1 MSAALISLRDV
12 AFQPHDRAI
21 VHNIN
26 LDIHCDET
34 LTIVGPNGAGKSTL
48 LRLILGLLRPTQ
60 GSISRHRQ
68 LRIGLVP
75 QQWSLPADL
84 PITTA
89 RFLQDLHPQADN
101 PWLMRLNIPALH
113 NTPLQNLSG
122 GETQRVL
129 LARAILRQP
138 DLLVLDEP
146 AAGIDPATLG
156 EFYHLIRAWQQ
167 ESRAGIVMVSHDVHL
182 VMAGSDRVLCL
193 NGHICCAGKPHDIH
207 DHPEFRHLLTQ
218 RHPDDIAVYTHQ
230 HNHTHP

>member
-1 MSAALISLRDV
+1 MSAALISLRDI

-26 LDIHCDET
+26 LEILSDEI
-34 LTIVGPNGAGKSTL
+34 LTIVGPNGGGKSTL
-48 LRLILGLLRPTQ
+48 LRLILGLLHPTH
-60 GSISRHRQ
+60 GHITRHKK

-75 QQWSLPADL
+75 QQWSVPADL
-84 PITTA
+84 PMSTE
-89 RFLQDLHPQADN
+89 RFLKDVSDNIDN
-101 PWLMRLNIPALH
+101 PWLKRLNIDQLRDA
-113 NTPLQNLSG
+113 PLQSLSG

-146 AAGIDPATLG
+146 ASGIDPASLG

-167 ESRAGIVMVSHDVHL
+167 ESHAGIVMVSHDLHL

-193 NGHICCAGKPHDIH
+193 NGHMCCAGKPEDIH
-207 DHPEFRHLLTQ
+207 EHPEFRHLLKQ
-218 RHPDDIAVYTHQ
+218 QHPDDIGIYTHQ
-230 HNHTHP
+230 HNHTHL